1 MKKHNKITLAGLA
14 VILGILSGILT
25 ITEKSINIVNSLK
38 PEASEAPKNNEKQV
52 RHLAGRI
59 ENKQTKTIARGVK

>member
-38 PEASEAPKNNEKQV
+38 PEASEAPKNNDKQV

-59 ENKQTKTIARGVK
+59 ENTQTKPIARGVK